1 MWRLSGRGVG
11 ADAGCG
17 AAPSWRRVSRR
28 SGWPGGQTA
37 AHPHRPAWCRRTPSL
52 RECPEM
58 PSWCSAQSRSTWG
71 RTFPTT
77 WCRVGCSFRLLSRK
91 DLDITTTAAEVGEA
105 SFQTVGHMDDWS
117 VVLFLCH
124 SLTNLSEILNSPA
137 KPHLKQ
143 IKCII
148 IYENKYLCNGVL
160 WIRFWL
166 NPELFLDPELLF
178 RIRIQTK
185 IK

>member
-1 MWRLSGRGVG
+1 MRVAAQHRLEEGWAGAQDDPVGRQLLILTGQRDVEELLLFANVPKCRADVPLKVVPLEAELFRRHGVG
-11 ADAGCG
+11 SAVL
-17 AAPSWRRVSRR
+17 SVSSPEKIWISPQQLQRLGR
-28 SGWPGGQTA
+28 SHFKQ
-37 AHPHRPAWCRRTPSL
+37 L
-52 RECPEM
+52 V
-58 PSWCSAQSRSTWG
+58 TW
-71 RTFPTT
+71 T
-77 WCRVGCSFRLLSRK
+77 
-91 DLDITTTAAEVGEA
+91 IEV
-105 SFQTVGHMDDWS
+105 SYF
-117 VVLFLCH
+117 FLCH

-148 IYENKYLCNGVL
+148 IYENKYLCNAVL